1 MTGRDLIIYILQNN
15 LEDREII
22 QDGCLIGF
30 YSLEEYAKD
39 MYVGIETIK
48 ALIKIGKIKSVEIGG
63 KILIPYNFSNK
74 LIKED
79 NKNENEFN

>member
-1 MTGRDLIIYILQNN
+1 MTGRDLINYILQNN
-15 LEDREII
+15 LEDEEII

-30 YSLEEYAKD
+30 YSLEECAKD

-63 KILIPYNFSNK
+63 KILIPYNFSYK
-74 LIKED
+74 V
-79 NKNENEFN
+79 NE